1 MGFPALADAERQSPS
16 NRLSVENASVVLA
29 PRAQG
34 LALALRQELS
44 KEKNSKGTFMNNFVV
59 YNVALE
65 LVRALRP
72 IVAELR
78 THSSNIADQIER
90 AGTSLVL
97 NLGEGNRRAGKDRR
111 RFFVIAQGSDASD
124 PRRARCRGCVGLDR
138 RCAACS
144 RPPRSRARVAV
155 GPRASPRAA
164 ALLAAAGVRSRGLG
178 HDRRYASPDPDPA
191 GDRMRPGCLQLTR
204 STRAGTCLCHG
215 VPTNGSRSSTE
226 VSSLSATPVVPE
238 PG

>member
-111 RFFVIAQGSDASD
+111 RFFVMAQGSDASEILAALD
-124 PRRARCRGCVGLDR
+124 VADAWGWIVDAQPFASSSIASARCCGASCIR
-138 RCAACS
+138 ACS
-144 RPPRSRARVAV
+144 RIARSR
-155 GPRASPRAA
+155 
-164 ALLAAAGVRSRGLG
+164 
-178 HDRRYASPDPDPA
+178 
-191 GDRMRPGCLQLTR
+191 TR
-204 STRAGTCLCHG
+204 
-215 VPTNGSRSSTE
+215 
-226 VSSLSATPVVPE
+226 
-238 PG
+238 